1 MTPLAPQRPA
11 RARAGLPR
19 ALRSLVPTGVE
30 ELDWKRISASLRASR
45 LGFGD
50 PQREVA
56 LHHIRAGGKVL
67 AHGHAGS
74 EITVVLQ
81 GSFSD
86 QDGRYAQ
93 GDFLVRGPGDE
104 HRPVAAADSDCLC
117 LAVLDAPIR
126 LGGLLGR
133 LANPFLRIHPR

>member
-1 MTPLAPQRPA
+1 MLARIRQ
-11 RARAGLPR
+11 RAGLGRSCPGCR
-19 ALRSLVPTGVE
+19 AT
-30 ELDWKRISASLRASR
+30 
-45 LGFGD
+45 
-50 PQREVA
+50 
-56 LHHIRAGGKVL
+56 L

>member
-1 MTPLAPQRPA
+1 MSSTCVAANR
-11 RARAGLPR
+11 
-19 ALRSLVPTGVE
+19 
-30 ELDWKRISASLRASR
+30 KASSTLYA
-45 LGFGD
+45 
-50 PQREVA
+50 VA
-56 LHHIRAGGKVL
+56 WS
-67 AHGHAGS
+67 GHAGS
-74 EITVVLQ
+74 EITVVLH